1 MDQLKVGSF
10 IAALRHE
17 AGLTQEA
24 LGQKLGVTNKTV
36 SRWENGCYLPDVE
49 LLQLLSGLFGVSINE
64 LLCGEKLADADFR
77 KEADANLVAALREGP
92 FTLNERTAFWK
103 KKWLRQHIALLAFCV
118 VALGGVLALSWYYH
132 SPLLA
137 GACPLLW
144 LTVYALLRHRMMV
157 YVEGKLYP
165 L

>member
-10 IAALRHE
+10 IAVLRHE

-24 LGQKLGVTNKTV
+24 LGQKLGVTNKTI
-36 SRWENGCYLPDVE
+36 SRWENGCYLPDIE
-49 LLQLLSGLFGVSINE
+49 LLQLLGGLFDVSINE

-77 KEADANLVAALREGP
+77 KKADANLVSTLRESP

-103 KKWLRQHIALLAFCV
+103 KKWLRQHTVLLVFCF
-118 VALGGVLALSWYYH
+118 VALGGALALGWYYH

-137 GACPLLW
+137 GACPLLGVV
-144 LTVYALLRHRMMV
+144 VYTLLRHRMMV

-165 L
+165 

>member
-49 LLQLLSGLFGVSINE
+49 MLQLLGGLFDVSINE

-77 KEADANLVAALREGP
+77 KEADANLMSALRESP

-103 KKWLRQHIALLAFCV
+103 QKWLRQHTALLAFCV
-118 VALGGVLALSWYYH
+118 VTLGGVLALGWYYH

-137 GACPLLW
+137 GACPLLGVV
-144 LTVYALLRHRMMV
+144 VYALLRHRMMV
-157 YVEGKLYP
+157 YVEDKLYS
-165 L
+165 

>member
-10 IAALRHE
+10 IAALRHV

-49 LLQLLSGLFGVSINE
+49 MLQLLGGLFDVSINE

-77 KEADANLVAALREGP
+77 KKADANLVSALRESP

-103 KKWLRQHIALLAFCV
+103 KKWLRQHTALLVFCF
-118 VALGGVLALSWYYH
+118 VALGGALALGWYYH

-137 GACPLLW
+137 GACPLLGVV
-144 LTVYALLRHRMMV
+144 VYALLRHRMMA

-165 L
+165 

>member
-24 LGQKLGVTNKTV
+24 LGQKLGVTNKTI

-49 LLQLLSGLFGVSINE
+49 MLQLLGGLFDVSINE

-77 KEADANLVAALREGP
+77 KKADANLVAALRESP
-92 FTLNERTAFWK
+92 FTLSERTAFWK
-103 KKWLRQHIALLAFCV
+103 QKWLRQHTALLVFWF
-118 VALGGVLALSWYYH
+118 VALGGVLALGWYYH

-137 GACPLLW
+137 GACPLLGVV
-144 LTVYALLRHRMMV
+144 VYALLRHRMMV

-165 L
+165 

>member
-24 LGQKLGVTNKTV
+24 LGQKLGVTNKTI
-36 SRWENGCYLPDVE
+36 SRWETGCYLPDVE
-49 LLQLLSGLFGVSINE
+49 MLQLVSGLFDVSINE
-64 LLCGEKLADADFR
+64 LLCGEKLADTEFR
-77 KEADANLVAALREGP
+77 EKADANLVSALREGP
-92 FTLNERTAFWK
+92 FTLGERTAFWK
-103 KKWLRQHIALLAFCV
+103 QKWLKQHTALLVFCV
-118 VALGGVLALSWYYH
+118 VALGGVLVLGGYCH

-137 GACPLLW
+137 GACPLLGVV
-144 LTVYALLRHRMMV
+144 VYALVRHRMMV

-165 L
+165 

>member
-10 IAALRHE
+10 IAVLRHE

-24 LGQKLGVTNKTV
+24 LGQKLGVTNKTI
-36 SRWENGCYLPDVE
+36 SRWENGCYLPDIE
-49 LLQLLSGLFGVSINE
+49 LLQLLGGLFDVSINE

-77 KEADANLVAALREGP
+77 KKADANLVSTLRESP
-92 FTLNERTAFWK
+92 FRLNERTAFWK
-103 KKWLRQHIALLAFCV
+103 KKWLRQHTVLLVFCF
-118 VALGGVLALSWYYH
+118 VALGGALALGWYYH

-137 GACPLLW
+137 GACPLLGVV
-144 LTVYALLRHRMMV
+144 VYALLRHRMMA

-165 L
+165 